1 MDFTQ
6 KQKVSIFSVFYKRKN
21 LKKVLVLLVLLVSVL
36 IFWAT
41 TISAPKNENPVV
53 IHIKQGDKLSDIT
66 EELENRGVVKSG
78 SFLRSTITFL
88 DKDTSIPVGDYYF
101 DRPMNIYRVAYM
113 LATGTHN
120 VDPIKIT
127 FPEGITRKEIAD
139 LLAKKIPDFDKEKF
153 LKETKDMEGYLF
165 PDTYFFFP
173 LTTVEEIVSQMKNN
187 FDKNTKDLLYGKENV
202 SDIVIMASIVE
213 LEAKDGTDAPIIA
226 GILWKRLELGMPL
239 QVDVWKETYKKKGLP
254 ERPIANPGVRA
265 IGATVNKEET
275 PYLYYL
281 HAKDGTIYLA
291 KTYTEHKK
299 NISKY
304 LK

>member
-6 KQKVSIFSVFYKRKN
+6 KQRSIIFSVFYKRKN
-21 LKKVLVLLVLLVSVL
+21 LKKVLVLLVLLVTVL
-36 IFWAT
+36 VFWAT
-41 TISAPKNENPVV
+41 TISAPKSDNPVV
-53 IHIKQGDKLSDIT
+53 IHIKQGDNLQDIT
-66 EELENRGVVKSG
+66 KELEDKGVVKSG

-88 DKDTSIPVGDYYF
+88 DKDKNVPVGDYYF

-120 VDPIKIT
+120 VDPIKVT

-139 LLAKKIPDFDKEKF
+139 VLSKKIPDFEKEKF
-153 LKETKDMEGYLF
+153 LKETEGMEGYLF

-173 LTTVEEIVSQMKNN
+173 MTTVEEIVSQMKSN
-187 FDKNTKDLLYGKENV
+187 FDRNTKEFLYGKENV
-202 SDIVIMASIVE
+202 SDIVKMASIVE

-254 ERPIANPGVRA
+254 EQPIANPGKRA